1 MQNQKVEDLI
11 FSYFCSSRNSKMVDE
26 LLKQNMGRVNDE
38 RYVFH
43 QIHQKLVEKEG
54 ADETE
59 FYESLEKELLGL
71 MAKYEKVLNEDTK
84 MKAMNICI
92 EARLQCVLC
101 KLRGKKIDFKV
112 FKNGI
117 DKFFPDVEQTTLE
130 YPGVE
135 EFLAT
140 VTYTKTRDT
149 LIKCIS
155 HGKGNDFIVKY
166 VKSFFNDAF
175 YVDMFKKKV
184 IDLLTNIESD
194 AKGTPGLMSMIGELN
209 DADTKGLVLT
219 SIASIVA
226 KGHGSPIV
234 VAPPASGKKRKT
246 LSTSASTN
254 SSNTD
259 NSSNKKKKQKTNK
272 KKKKPAP
279 LEESTS
285 SQTTTQDE
293 DVEEPIS
300 EESPPPPRRSAR
312 KAKKKSQ
319 DEKENAPQSTSSS
332 RSVKKRK
339 AIAHKEESVVKE
351 LKKARAKV
359 AKNDPID
366 LIVPKASRLNKS
378 GGEELEWT
386 QTSVSKASDGEEDEE
401 EVEDDGR
408 GKGPTPKKRGEEK
421 FEAKKVKKKLDYKKP
436 SFVTT
441 TTTTTTSKKKSKK
454 KKTKG
459 GRKRVAWSKIEE
471 EYLIAGVEKHKSS
484 WATILDTYEFD
495 EHRTN
500 VHLKDKWR
508 NLVKKNP
515 DLASKME

>member
-26 LLKQNMGRVNDE
+26 LLKQNMGRANDE

-175 YVDMFKKKV
+175 YVDTFKKKV

-234 VAPPASGKKRKT
+234 VAPPLSGTKRKT
-246 LSTSASTN
+246 LSTSSSTN
-254 SSNTD
+254 SS
-259 NSSNKKKKQKTNK
+259 KKTKKQKTSK
-272 KKKKPAP
+272 KKKSAP

-293 DVEEPIS
+293 DVEEPVI
-300 EESPPPPRRSAR
+300 EQSPPLRRSAR
-312 KAKKKSQ
+312 KAKKKKSQ
-319 DEKENAPQSTSSS
+319 DEKENAPQSTSSR

-366 LIVPKASRLNKS
+366 LIVPASRINKS

-386 QTSVSKASDGEEDEE
+386 QTSVSKASDGEDE

-441 TTTTTTSKKKSKK
+441 TTTTSKKKSKK
-454 KKTKG
+454 KKKG
-459 GRKRVAWSKIEE
+459 GKARKRVSWTKIEE
-471 EYLIAGVEKHKSS
+471 EYLIAGVEKYKNS

-495 EHRTN
+495 ERRTN

-515 DLASKME
+515 DLASKMEEN

>member
-1 MQNQKVEDLI
+1 MTTKKCNDLI
-11 FSYFCSSRNSKMVDE
+11 FEYLCANRYSEIVDAM
-26 LLKQNMGRVNDE
+26 LKQNMGRVNDE
-38 RYVFH
+38 RYVFY
-43 QIHQKLVEKEG
+43 QIHQKMENVIE
-54 ADETE
+54 DETE

-71 MAKYEKVLNEDTK
+71 MKKYVKVLNEDTK
-84 MKAMNICI
+84 MKAMNMCI
-92 EARLQCVLC
+92 ETRLQCVLC
-101 KLRGKKIDFKV
+101 KLRVKKIDFKV

-117 DKFFPDVEQTTLE
+117 DKFFPDAEQTTPE
-130 YPGVE
+130 YPGIE
-135 EFLAT
+135 QFMAT

-149 LIKCIS
+149 LMKCIS

-166 VKSFFNDAF
+166 AKSFFNDAF
-175 YVDMFKKKV
+175 YVDTFKKKV
-184 IDLLTNIESD
+184 IDLLTNIEND
-194 AKGTPGLMSMIGELN
+194 AKGAPGLITMVGEPD
-209 DADTKGLVLT
+209 DAEIKGLI

-234 VAPPASGKKRKT
+234 VAPPPSGKKRKT
-246 LSTSASTN
+246 LSTSSSTN

-259 NSSNKKKKQKTNK
+259 NSSNKTKKQKTNK
-272 KKKKPAP
+272 KKKKAAP
-279 LEESTS
+279 LEESAS

-366 LIVPKASRLNKS
+366 LIVPKASRINKS

-436 SFVTT
+436 SFTT

-471 EYLIAGVEKHKSS
+471 EYLIAGVEKYKSS

-515 DLASKME
+515 DLASKMD

>member
-26 LLKQNMGRVNDE
+26 LLKQNMGRANDE

-175 YVDMFKKKV
+175 YVDTFKKKV

-234 VAPPASGKKRKT
+234 VAPPLSGTKRKT
-246 LSTSASTN
+246 LSTSSSTN
-254 SSNTD
+254 SS
-259 NSSNKKKKQKTNK
+259 KKTKKQKTSK
-272 KKKKPAP
+272 KKKKSAP

-293 DVEEPIS
+293 DVEEPVI
-300 EESPPPPRRSAR
+300 EQSPPLRRSAR
-312 KAKKKSQ
+312 KAKKKKKSQ
-319 DEKENAPQSTSSS
+319 DEKENAPQSTSSR

-339 AIAHKEESVVKE
+339 AIAHKEESGSYSLSRFFSNLSFLHTHTHTLQWSKNSRKPERKLPKTIRSILSFLPVESTKAEVRNLSG
-351 LKKARAKV
+351 LKH
-359 AKNDPID
+359 
-366 LIVPKASRLNKS
+366 LYPKHLMEKMRKLK
-378 GGEELEWT
+378 T
-386 QTSVSKASDGEEDEE
+386 MDEE
-401 EVEDDGR
+401 KGR
-408 GKGPTPKKRGEEK
+408 HQRNEE
-421 FEAKKVKKKLDYKKP
+421 
-436 SFVTT
+436 
-441 TTTTTTSKKKSKK
+441 
-454 KKTKG
+454 
-459 GRKRVAWSKIEE
+459 R
-471 EYLIAGVEKHKSS
+471 
-484 WATILDTYEFD
+484 
-495 EHRTN
+495 
-500 VHLKDKWR
+500 R
-508 NLVKKNP
+508 NLKPRK
-515 DLASKME
+515 

>member
-26 LLKQNMGRVNDE
+26 LLKQNMGRANDE

-175 YVDMFKKKV
+175 YVDTFKKKV

-234 VAPPASGKKRKT
+234 VAPPLSGTKRKT
-246 LSTSASTN
+246 LSTSSSTN
-254 SSNTD
+254 SS
-259 NSSNKKKKQKTNK
+259 KKTKKQKTSK
-272 KKKKPAP
+272 KKKKSAP

-293 DVEEPIS
+293 DVEEPVI
-300 EESPPPPRRSAR
+300 EQSPPLRRSAR
-312 KAKKKSQ
+312 KAKKKKKSQ
-319 DEKENAPQSTSSS
+319 DEKENAPQSTSSR

-339 AIAHKEESVVKE
+339 AIAHKEESGSYSLTRFFSNLSFLHTHTHTLQWSKNSRKPERKLPKTIRSILSFLPVESTKAEVRNLSG
-351 LKKARAKV
+351 LKH
-359 AKNDPID
+359 
-366 LIVPKASRLNKS
+366 LYPKHLMEKMRKLK
-378 GGEELEWT
+378 T
-386 QTSVSKASDGEEDEE
+386 MDEE
-401 EVEDDGR
+401 KGR
-408 GKGPTPKKRGEEK
+408 HQRNEE
-421 FEAKKVKKKLDYKKP
+421 
-436 SFVTT
+436 
-441 TTTTTTSKKKSKK
+441 
-454 KKTKG
+454 
-459 GRKRVAWSKIEE
+459 R
-471 EYLIAGVEKHKSS
+471 
-484 WATILDTYEFD
+484 
-495 EHRTN
+495 
-500 VHLKDKWR
+500 R
-508 NLVKKNP
+508 NLKPRK
-515 DLASKME
+515 